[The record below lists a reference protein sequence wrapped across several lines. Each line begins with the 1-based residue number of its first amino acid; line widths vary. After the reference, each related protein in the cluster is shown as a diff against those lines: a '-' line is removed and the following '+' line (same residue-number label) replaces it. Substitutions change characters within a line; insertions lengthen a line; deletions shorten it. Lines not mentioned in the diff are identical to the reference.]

1 MNNTIILR
9 TPDVIAAEINTIKR
23 TTAKYVLEQSIE
35 IGRLLC
41 EAKEAV
47 PHGEWG
53 HWLEEN
59 CAYSTSNANN
69 LMRIYTEYGEDDE
82 QLSFF
87 AENKL
92 ELYGDLNRSQAIAL
106 LALPPAERAEFVKE
120 NDVPAMSVSELE
132 AKIKEAKAETD
143 AAVRA
148 EMGAALKKAKADV
161 SEQKRRA
168 DKNAADLEK
177 MKKNPELKKVQQEL
191 MEAKSSLENL
201 QYVAEAS
208 AAEAERLKNERD
220 ALQLKLK
227 LSQPVV
233 AEITEEQ
240 REAIIAE
247 VNSQMSAE
255 MAAKDAELAKLRLAA
270 NPMVSKFSAY
280 LDQMQIAF
288 HSMEEIILNAD
299 PEVEEKLSRALEKVV
314 TAMAERMAGNE

>member
-9 TPDVIAAEINTIKR
+9 TPDIIAAEINTIKR
-23 TTAKYVLEQSIE
+23 TTAEYVLKQSIE

-53 HWLEEN
+53 RWLEEN
-59 CAYSTSNANN
+59 CAYSASNANN
-69 LMRIYTEYGEDDE
+69 LMRIYTEYGEDEE

-132 AKIKEAKAETD
+132 AKIREAKAETE

-148 EMGAALKKAKADV
+148 EMGAALEKAQADV

-168 DKNAADLEK
+168 DKNAADIEK
-177 MKKNPELKKVQQEL
+177 MKKNPKVKKLEQEL
-191 MEAKSSLENL
+191 METKSSLDDL
-201 QYVAEAS
+201 RDVAEKS
-208 AAEAERLKNERD
+208 AQEAERLKTERD
-220 ALQLKLK
+220 VLQLQ

-240 REAIIAE
+240 RAEIIAE
-247 VNSQMSAE
+247 ANSQMSAD

-270 NPMVSKFSAY
+270 NPAVSKFSAY

-288 HSMEEIILNAD
+288 KNMKEILASAE
-299 PEVEEKLSRALEKVV
+299 PEVADKLGGALSKVV
-314 TAMAERMAGNE
+314 AMMAERV

>member
-1 MNNTIILR
+1 MNDITILR

-23 TTAKYVLEQSIE
+23 STAKYVLEQSIE

-69 LMRIYTEYGEDDE
+69 LMRIYTEYGESGD

-106 LALPPAERAEFVKE
+106 LALPPTERAEFVKT
-120 NDVPAMSVSELE
+120 NDVPSMSVSELE
-132 AKIKEAKAETD
+132 AKIKEAKAETE

-148 EMGAALKKAKADV
+148 EMGDALKKAEAEAD
-161 SEQKRRA
+161 EQKRRA
-168 DKNAADLEK
+168 DKNAADL
-177 MKKNPELKKVQQEL
+177 KKVNPELKKARKEL
-191 MEAKSSLENL
+191 SEAID
-201 QYVAEAS
+201 S
-208 AAEAERLKNERD
+208 AATLRKAAEDAEKNAEVLKNEN
-220 ALQLKLK
+220 AVLQMQ

-240 REAIIAE
+240 RAAIIAE
-247 VNSQMSAE
+247 ANSQMSAE
-255 MAAKDAELAKLRLAA
+255 MAAKDAELARLRLVA
-270 NPMVSKFSAY
+270 NPEVSKFSAY
-280 LDQMQIAF
+280 LDQMQTAF
-288 HSMEEIILNAD
+288 KSMKEILAGAD
-299 PEVEEKLSRALEKVV
+299 PEVADRLGGALAKVV
-314 TAMAERMAGNE
+314 AMMAERV

>member
-87 AENKL
+87 TENKL

-132 AKIKEAKAETD
+132 AKIREAKAETE

-148 EMGAALKKAKADV
+148 EMDTALKKAQADV

-168 DKNAADLEK
+168 DRNAADLEK
-177 MKKNPELKKVQQEL
+177 AKENPELQKAQQEL
-191 MEAKSSLENL
+191 LKVKSSLDDLRET
-201 QYVAEAS
+201 AEKS
-208 AAEAERLKNERD
+208 AQEAERLKTERD
-220 ALQLKLK
+220 ALQMQ

-247 VNSQMSAE
+247 ANSQMSADL
-255 MAAKDAELAKLRLAA
+255 AAKDAELAKLRLAA

-288 HSMEEIILNAD
+288 HNMEEIILNAP

-314 TAMAERMAGNE
+314 TAMAERVAGND

>member
-87 AENKL
+87 TENKL

-132 AKIKEAKAETD
+132 AKIREAKAETE

-148 EMGAALKKAKADV
+148 EMDTALKKAQEDI

-177 MKKNPELKKVQQEL
+177 MKKNPALKKVQHEL
-191 MEAKSSLENL
+191 MEAKNSVETLREVSEK
-201 QYVAEAS
+201 S
-208 AAEAERLKNERD
+208 AQEVERLKSERD
-220 ALQLKLK
+220 ALQMQLAE
-227 LSQPVV
+227 PVV

-247 VNSQMSAE
+247 ANSQMSAE

-270 NPMVSKFSAY
+270 NPQVSKFSAY

-288 HSMEEIILNAD
+288 KNMKDILDSAD
-299 PEVEEKLSRALEKVV
+299 PDVADKLGGALSKVV
-314 TAMAERMAGNE
+314 AMMAERL

>member
-47 PHGEWG
+47 PYGEWG

-59 CAYSTSNANN
+59 YAYSTSNANN
-69 LMRIYTEYGEDDE
+69 LMRLYTEYGENEE

-106 LALPPAERAEFVKE
+106 LALPPAERAEFVKG

-132 AKIKEAKAETD
+132 AKIREAKAETE

-148 EMGAALKKAKADV
+148 EMEDALKKAEAEAD
-161 SEQKRRA
+161 EQKQRA
-168 DKNAADLEK
+168 DKNAADLK
-177 MKKNPELKKVQQEL
+177 KKNPELKKARQEL
-191 MEAKSSLENL
+191 SEAIHSAATLRKAVEDAEKN
-201 QYVAEAS
+201 AEA
-208 AAEAERLKNERD
+208 LKNENA
-220 ALQLKLK
+220 ALQMQ

-247 VNSQMSAE
+247 ANSQMSAE

-270 NPMVSKFSAY
+270 NPQVSKFSAY

-288 HSMEEIILNAD
+288 KNMKEILDSAD
-299 PEVEEKLSRALEKVV
+299 PDVADKLGGALSKVV
-314 TAMAERMAGNE
+314 AMMAERL

>member
-132 AKIKEAKAETD
+132 AKIREAQEKTE

-148 EMGAALKKAKADV
+148 ELGAALKKAQGDV

-177 MKKNPELKKVQQEL
+177 MKKNPKLKKVEQEL
-191 MEAKSSLENL
+191 MEAKNSVETLRD
-201 QYVAEAS
+201 VAEK
-208 AAEAERLKNERD
+208 AAQEAQHLKTERD
-220 ALQLKLK
+220 ALQLQ

-240 REAIIAE
+240 RASIIAE
-247 VNSQMSAE
+247 ANSQMSAE

-288 HSMEEIILNAD
+288 HSMEEIILNVE

-314 TAMAERMAGNE
+314 TAMAERLYGTEI

>member
-106 LALPPAERAEFVKE
+106 LALPPAERAEFVRE

-148 EMGAALKKAKADV
+148 ELGAALEKAKADV

-177 MKKNPELKKVQQEL
+177 MKKNPKLKKVEQEL

-220 ALQLKLK
+220 VLRLQ

-233 AEITEEQ
+233 TEITEEQ
-240 REAIIAE
+240 RKAIIAE
-247 VNSQMSAE
+247 ANSQMSAE

-288 HSMEEIILNAD
+288 HNMEEIILNVE

-314 TAMAERMAGNE
+314 TAMAERLCGTEI

>member
-47 PHGEWG
+47 PHGEGG

-69 LMRIYTEYGEDDE
+69 LMRIYTEYGENDE

-87 AENKL
+87 TENKL

-106 LALPPAERAEFVKE
+106 LSLPPAERAEFVRE

-132 AKIKEAKAETD
+132 AKIREAKAETE

-148 EMGAALKKAKADV
+148 EMGDALKKAEAEAD
-161 SEQKRRA
+161 EQKQRA
-168 DKNAADLEK
+168 DKNAADL
-177 MKKNPELKKVQQEL
+177 KKAKPELKKVRQEL
-191 MEAKSSLENL
+191 SDAIH
-201 QYVAEAS
+201 S
-208 AAEAERLKNERD
+208 AATLRKAAEDAEKNAEVLKNENA
-220 ALQLKLK
+220 ALQMQ

-240 REAIIAE
+240 RAAIIAE
-247 VNSQMSAE
+247 ANSQMSAE
-255 MAAKDAELAKLRLAA
+255 MAAKEAELARLRLVA
-270 NPMVSKFSAY
+270 NPEVSKFSAY
-280 LDQMQIAF
+280 LDQMQTAF
-288 HSMEEIILNAD
+288 KNMKEILAGAV
-299 PEVEEKLSRALEKVV
+299 PEVADRLGGALAKVV
-314 TAMAERMAGNE
+314 AMMAERV

>member
-53 HWLEEN
+53 LWLEEN

-106 LALPPAERAEFVKE
+106 LALPPAERAEFVRE

-148 EMGAALKKAKADV
+148 ELGAALEKAKADA

-168 DKNAADLEK
+168 DKSAADLEK
-177 MKKNPELKKVQQEL
+177 MKKNPKLKKVEQEL

-208 AAEAERLKNERD
+208 AAKVECLKKEKD
-220 ALQLKLK
+220 ELQVKLK
-227 LSQPVV
+227 LSRPVV

-240 REAIIAE
+240 RASIIAE
-247 VNSQMSAE
+247 ANSLMSAE

-288 HSMEEIILNAD
+288 KNMKEILDGAE
-299 PEVEEKLSRALEKVV
+299 PEVADKLGGALSKVV
-314 TAMAERMAGNE
+314 AMMAERV

>member
-148 EMGAALKKAKADV
+148 ELGAALEKAKADV

-191 MEAKSSLENL
+191 MEAKNSMETLREVSEK
-201 QYVAEAS
+201 S
-208 AAEAERLKNERD
+208 AQEVERLKSERD
-220 ALQLKLK
+220 ALQMQLAE
-227 LSQPVV
+227 PVV

-247 VNSQMSAE
+247 ANSQMSAE

-270 NPMVSKFSAY
+270 NPQVSKFSAY

-288 HSMEEIILNAD
+288 KNMKEILAGAE
-299 PEVEEKLSRALEKVV
+299 PEVADRLGGALAKVV
-314 TAMAERMAGNE
+314 AMMAERV

>member
-41 EAKEAV
+41 EAKKAV

-106 LALPPAERAEFVKE
+106 LALPPAERAEFVRE

-132 AKIKEAKAETD
+132 AKIREAKAETE

-148 EMGAALKKAKADV
+148 EMDTALKKAQADV

-177 MKKNPELKKVQQEL
+177 AKKNPELKKVQQEL
-191 MEAKSSLENL
+191 MEAKNSMETLRD
-201 QYVAEAS
+201 VAEK
-208 AAEAERLKNERD
+208 AAKEAQYLKTERD
-220 ALQLKLK
+220 ALQLQ
-227 LSQPVV
+227 LSRPVV

-240 REAIIAE
+240 RASIIAE
-247 VNSQMSAE
+247 ANSQMSAE

-288 HSMEEIILNAD
+288 HNMEEIILNAE

-314 TAMAERMAGNE
+314 TAMAERVAGND

>member
-41 EAKEAV
+41 EAKETV

-69 LMRIYTEYGEDDE
+69 LMRIYTEYGENDE

-87 AENKL
+87 TENKL

-106 LALPPAERAEFVKE
+106 LALPPAERAEFVRE

-132 AKIKEAKAETD
+132 AKIREAKAETE

-148 EMGAALKKAKADV
+148 EMGDALKKAEAEAD
-161 SEQKRRA
+161 EQKRRA
-168 DKNAADLEK
+168 DKNAADL
-177 MKKNPELKKVQQEL
+177 KKVNPELKKVRKEL
-191 MEAKSSLENL
+191 SEAID
-201 QYVAEAS
+201 S
-208 AAEAERLKNERD
+208 AATLRKAAEDAEKNAEVLKNENA
-220 ALQLKLK
+220 ALQMQ

-247 VNSQMSAE
+247 ANSQMSAE

-270 NPMVSKFSAY
+270 NPQVSKFSAY
-280 LDQMQIAF
+280 LDQMQTAF
-288 HSMEEIILNAD
+288 KSMKEILAGAD
-299 PEVEEKLSRALEKVV
+299 PEVADRLGGALAKVV
-314 TAMAERMAGNE
+314 AMMAERV

>member
-41 EAKEAV
+41 EAKETV

-69 LMRIYTEYGEDDE
+69 LMRIYTEYGEDYE

-120 NDVPAMSVSELE
+120 NNVSAMSVSELE
-132 AKIKEAKAETD
+132 EKIKEAKAETE

-148 EMGAALKKAKADV
+148 ELGAALEKAQADV

-177 MKKNPELKKVQQEL
+177 MKKNPKLKKVEQEL
-191 MEAKSSLENL
+191 MEAKNSVETLRD
-201 QYVAEAS
+201 VAEK
-208 AAEAERLKNERD
+208 AAQEAQHLKTERD
-220 ALQLKLK
+220 VLRLQ

-240 REAIIAE
+240 RKAIIAE
-247 VNSQMSAE
+247 ANSQMSAE

-288 HSMEEIILNAD
+288 HSMEEIILNAE

-314 TAMAERMAGNE
+314 TAMAERLYGTEI

>member
-53 HWLEEN
+53 RWLEEN

-69 LMRIYTEYGEDDE
+69 LMRIYTEYSEDD

-106 LALPPAERAEFVKE
+106 LALPPAERAEFVRE

-132 AKIKEAKAETD
+132 AKIKEAKAETE

-148 EMGAALKKAKADV
+148 EMGAALEKAKADV

-168 DKNAADLEK
+168 DKNAADIEK
-177 MKKNPELKKVQQEL
+177 MKKNPELKKVKAEL
-191 MEAKSSLENL
+191 MEAKNSVETLRD
-201 QYVAEAS
+201 VAEK
-208 AAEAERLKNERD
+208 AAQEAQHLKTERD
-220 ALQLKLK
+220 VLQMQ

-240 REAIIAE
+240 RAEIIAE
-247 VNSQMSAE
+247 ANSQMSADL
-255 MAAKDAELAKLRLAA
+255 AAKDAEIVKLRLAA

-288 HSMEEIILNAD
+288 RNMEEIILNAE
-299 PEVEEKLSRALEKVV
+299 PEVEEKLSHALEKVV
-314 TAMAERMAGNE
+314 TAMAERVAGNE

>member
-1 MNNTIILR
+1 
-9 TPDVIAAEINTIKR
+9 
-23 TTAKYVLEQSIE
+23 
-35 IGRLLC
+35 
-41 EAKEAV
+41 
-47 PHGEWG
+47 
-53 HWLEEN
+53 EEN

-106 LALPPAERAEFVKE
+106 LALPPAERAEFVRE

-132 AKIKEAKAETD
+132 AKIKEAKAETE

-148 EMGAALKKAKADV
+148 ELGAALEKAKADV

-191 MEAKSSLENL
+191 MEAKNSVETLRD
-201 QYVAEAS
+201 VAEK
-208 AAEAERLKNERD
+208 AAQEAQHLKTERD
-220 ALQLKLK
+220 ELQLKLK

-233 AEITEEQ
+233 AEITGEQ

-247 VNSQMSAE
+247 ANSQMSAE

-288 HSMEEIILNAD
+288 HNMEEIILNAE
-299 PEVEEKLSRALEKVV
+299 PEIEEKLSRALEKVV
-314 TAMAERMAGNE
+314 TAMAERV

>member
-69 LMRIYTEYGEDDE
+69 LMRIYTEYGEDD

-106 LALPPAERAEFVKE
+106 LALPPAERAEFVRE

-132 AKIKEAKAETD
+132 AKIREAKAETE

-148 EMGAALKKAKADV
+148 EMDTALKKAQADV

-177 MKKNPELKKVQQEL
+177 AKKNPELKKVQQEL
-191 MEAKSSLENL
+191 MEAKNSMETLREVSEK
-201 QYVAEAS
+201 S
-208 AAEAERLKNERD
+208 AQEVERLKSERD
-220 ALQLKLK
+220 ALQMQLAE
-227 LSQPVV
+227 PVV

-247 VNSQMSAE
+247 ANSQMSAE

-270 NPMVSKFSAY
+270 NPQVSKFSAY

-288 HSMEEIILNAD
+288 KSMKDILAGAE
-299 PEVEEKLSRALEKVV
+299 PEVADRLGGALAKVV
-314 TAMAERMAGNE
+314 AMMAERV

>member
-53 HWLEEN
+53 YWLEEN

-69 LMRIYTEYGEDDE
+69 LMRIYTEYGENDE

-87 AENKL
+87 TENKL

-106 LALPPAERAEFVKE
+106 LALPPAERAEFVKG

-132 AKIKEAKAETD
+132 AKIREAKAETE

-148 EMGAALKKAKADV
+148 EMEDALKKAEAEAD
-161 SEQKRRA
+161 EQKQRA
-168 DKNAADLEK
+168 DKNAADL
-177 MKKNPELKKVQQEL
+177 KKAKPELKKVRQEL
-191 MEAKSSLENL
+191 SDAIN
-201 QYVAEAS
+201 S
-208 AAEAERLKNERD
+208 AATLRKAAEDAEKNAEVLKNENA
-220 ALQLKLK
+220 ALQMQ

-240 REAIIAE
+240 RAAIIAE
-247 VNSQMSAE
+247 ANSQMSAE

-270 NPMVSKFSAY
+270 NPQVSKFSAY

-288 HSMEEIILNAD
+288 KNMKDILAGAE
-299 PEVEEKLSRALEKVV
+299 PEVADRLGGALAKVV
-314 TAMAERMAGNE
+314 AMMAERV

>member
-1 MNNTIILR
+1 MNDITILR

-69 LMRIYTEYGEDDE
+69 LMRIYTEYGESGD

-92 ELYGDLNRSQAIAL
+92 ELYGDLNRSQALAL
-106 LALPPAERAEFVKE
+106 LALPPTERAEFVKT

-132 AKIKEAKAETD
+132 AKIREAKAETE

-148 EMGAALKKAKADV
+148 ELGDALKKAEAEAD
-161 SEQKRRA
+161 EQKRRA
-168 DKNAADLEK
+168 DKNAADL
-177 MKKNPELKKVQQEL
+177 KKVNPELKKARKDL
-191 MEAKSSLENL
+191 SEAID
-201 QYVAEAS
+201 S
-208 AAEAERLKNERD
+208 AATLRKAAEDAEKNAEVLKNEN
-220 ALQLKLK
+220 AVLQMQ

-240 REAIIAE
+240 RAAIIAE
-247 VNSQMSAE
+247 ANSQMSAE
-255 MAAKDAELAKLRLAA
+255 MAAKDAELARLRLVA
-270 NPMVSKFSAY
+270 NPEVSKFSAY
-280 LDQMQIAF
+280 LDQMQTAF
-288 HSMEEIILNAD
+288 KNMKEILAGAD
-299 PEVEEKLSRALEKVV
+299 PEVADRLGGALAKVV
-314 TAMAERMAGNE
+314 AMMAERV

>member
-148 EMGAALKKAKADV
+148 ELGAALEKAKAEAD
-161 SEQKRRA
+161 EHKARA
-168 DKNAADLEK
+168 VNYANEVMN
-177 MKKNPELKKVQQEL
+177 MKKNPKLKKVEQEL
-191 MEAKSSLENL
+191 SEAKSSLDDL
-201 QYVAEAS
+201 RDVAEK
-208 AAEAERLKNERD
+208 AAQEAERLKTERD
-220 ALQLKLK
+220 ALQMQLAE
-227 LSQPVV
+227 PVV

-247 VNSQMSAE
+247 ANSQMSAE
-255 MAAKDAELAKLRLAA
+255 MAVKDAELAKLRLAA

-288 HSMEEIILNAD
+288 KNMKEILDGAE
-299 PEVEEKLSRALEKVV
+299 PEVADKLGGALSKVV
-314 TAMAERMAGNE
+314 AMMAERV

>member
-53 HWLEEN
+53 RWLEEN

-69 LMRIYTEYGEDDE
+69 LMRIYTEYGEDEE

-87 AENKL
+87 SENKL

-132 AKIKEAKAETD
+132 AKIREAKAETE

-148 EMGAALKKAKADV
+148 EMGAALEKAQADV

-168 DKNAADLEK
+168 DKNAADIEK
-177 MKKNPELKKVQQEL
+177 MKKNPKLKKVEQEL
-191 MEAKSSLENL
+191 MQARSSLDDL
-201 QYVAEAS
+201 RDVAEKS
-208 AAEAERLKNERD
+208 AQEAERLKTERD
-220 ALQLKLK
+220 ALQLQLAE
-227 LSQPVV
+227 PVV

-247 VNSQMSAE
+247 ANSQMSAE

-288 HSMEEIILNAD
+288 HNMEEIILNAE
-299 PEVEEKLSRALEKVV
+299 PEVADKLGGALSKVV
-314 TAMAERMAGNE
+314 AMMAERV

>member
-41 EAKEAV
+41 EAKETV

-132 AKIKEAKAETD
+132 AKIREAKAETE

-148 EMGAALKKAKADV
+148 EMDTALKKAQADV

-177 MKKNPELKKVQQEL
+177 AKKNPELKKVQQEL
-191 MEAKSSLENL
+191 MEAKNSMETLREVSEK
-201 QYVAEAS
+201 S
-208 AAEAERLKNERD
+208 AQEVERLKSERD
-220 ALQLKLK
+220 ALQMQLAE
-227 LSQPVV
+227 PVV

-240 REAIIAE
+240 RAAIIAE

-288 HSMEEIILNAD
+288 KNMKEILAGAE
-299 PEVEEKLSRALEKVV
+299 PEVADRLGGALAKVV
-314 TAMAERMAGNE
+314 AMMAERV

>member
-106 LALPPAERAEFVKE
+106 LALPPAERAEFVRE
-120 NDVPAMSVSELE
+120 NDVPTMSVSELE

-148 EMGAALKKAKADV
+148 ELGAALEKAKADV

-168 DKNAADLEK
+168 DKSAADLEK
-177 MKKNPELKKVQQEL
+177 MKKNPELKKVKQEL
-191 MEAKSSLENL
+191 MEAKNSMETLRD
-201 QYVAEAS
+201 
-208 AAEAERLKNERD
+208 AAEKAAQEAQHLKTERD
-220 ALQLKLK
+220 ALQLQ

-240 REAIIAE
+240 RASIIAE
-247 VNSQMSAE
+247 ANSRMSAE

-288 HSMEEIILNAD
+288 KNMKEILDSAE
-299 PEVEEKLSRALEKVV
+299 PEVADKLGGALSKVV
-314 TAMAERMAGNE
+314 AMMAERV

>member
-41 EAKEAV
+41 EAKETV

-69 LMRIYTEYGEDDE
+69 LMRIYTEYGEDD

-132 AKIKEAKAETD
+132 AKIREAKAETE

-148 EMGAALKKAKADV
+148 EMGAALEKAKADV

-177 MKKNPELKKVQQEL
+177 AKKNPELKKVQQEL
-191 MEAKSSLENL
+191 MEAKNSVETLREVSEK
-201 QYVAEAS
+201 S
-208 AAEAERLKNERD
+208 AQEVERLKSERD
-220 ALQLKLK
+220 ALQMQLAE
-227 LSQPVV
+227 PVV

-247 VNSQMSAE
+247 ANSQMSAE
-255 MAAKDAELAKLRLAA
+255 MAAKDTELAKLRLAA
-270 NPMVSKFSAY
+270 NPQVSKFSAY

-288 HSMEEIILNAD
+288 RSMEEIILNAD

-314 TAMAERMAGNE
+314 TAMAERLYGTEI

>member
-69 LMRIYTEYGEDDE
+69 LMRIYTEYGEDD

-106 LALPPAERAEFVKE
+106 LALPPTERAEFVKT

-132 AKIKEAKAETD
+132 AKIKEAKAETE

-148 EMGAALKKAKADV
+148 ELGDALKKAEAEAD
-161 SEQKRRA
+161 EQKRRA
-168 DKNAADLEK
+168 DKNAADL
-177 MKKNPELKKVQQEL
+177 KKVNPELKKARKEL
-191 MEAKSSLENL
+191 SEAID
-201 QYVAEAS
+201 S
-208 AAEAERLKNERD
+208 AATLRKAAEDAEKNAEVLKNEN
-220 ALQLKLK
+220 AILQMQ

-240 REAIIAE
+240 RAAIIAE
-247 VNSQMSAE
+247 ANSQMSAE
-255 MAAKDAELAKLRLAA
+255 MAAKDAELARLRLVA
-270 NPMVSKFSAY
+270 NPEVSKFSAY
-280 LDQMQIAF
+280 LDQMQTAF
-288 HSMEEIILNAD
+288 KNMKGILAGAD
-299 PEVEEKLSRALEKVV
+299 PEVADRLGGALSKVV
-314 TAMAERMAGNE
+314 AMMAERV

>member
-1 MNNTIILR
+1 MNDITILR

-23 TTAKYVLEQSIE
+23 STAKYVLEQSIE

-53 HWLEEN
+53 RWLEER
-59 CAYSTSNANN
+59 CAYSASNANN
-69 LMRIYTEYGEDDE
+69 LMRIYTEYGESGD
-82 QLSFF
+82 QMSFF

-106 LALPPAERAEFVKE
+106 LALPPVERAEFVKT
-120 NDVPAMSVSELE
+120 NDVPSMSVSELE
-132 AKIKEAKAETD
+132 AKIKEAKAETE

-148 EMGAALKKAKADV
+148 EMGDALKKAEAAV

-177 MKKNPELKKVQQEL
+177 AKKNPELKKVQQEL
-191 MEAKSSLENL
+191 MEAKNSVETLREVSEKS
-201 QYVAEAS
+201 VR
-208 AAEAERLKNERD
+208 EAERLKAERD
-220 ALQLKLK
+220 ALQMQLDE
-227 LSQPVV
+227 PVV

-240 REAIIAE
+240 KAAIIAE

-255 MAAKDAELAKLRLAA
+255 MAAKDAELARLRLVA
-270 NPMVSKFSAY
+270 NPEVSKFSAY
-280 LDQMQIAF
+280 LDQMQTAF
-288 HSMEEIILNAD
+288 KNMKEILAGAD
-299 PEVEEKLSRALEKVV
+299 PEVADRLGGALAKVV
-314 TAMAERMAGNE
+314 AAMAERV

>member
-1 MNNTIILR
+1 MNDMTILR

-23 TTAKYVLEQSIE
+23 STAKYVLEQSIE

-53 HWLEEN
+53 HWLEER
-59 CAYSTSNANN
+59 CAYSASNANN
-69 LMRIYTEYGEDDE
+69 LMRIYTEYGESGD

-106 LALPPAERAEFVKE
+106 LALPPVERAEFVRT
-120 NDVPAMSVSELE
+120 NDVPSMSVSELE
-132 AKIKEAKAETD
+132 AKIREAKAETE

-148 EMGAALKKAKADV
+148 EMGDALKKAEAEAD
-161 SEQKRRA
+161 EQKQRA
-168 DKNAADLEK
+168 DKNAADL
-177 MKKNPELKKVQQEL
+177 KKVNPELKKARKEL
-191 MEAKSSLENL
+191 SEAVN
-201 QYVAEAS
+201 S
-208 AAEAERLKNERD
+208 AATLRKAAEDAEKNAEVLKNEN
-220 ALQLKLK
+220 AVLQMR

-240 REAIIAE
+240 KAAIIAE

-255 MAAKDAELAKLRLAA
+255 MAAKDAELARLRLVA
-270 NPMVSKFSAY
+270 NPEVSKFSAY
-280 LDQMQIAF
+280 LDQMQTAF
-288 HSMEEIILNAD
+288 KNMKEILAGAD
-299 PEVEEKLSRALEKVV
+299 PEVADRLGGALAKVV
-314 TAMAERMAGNE
+314 AMMAERV